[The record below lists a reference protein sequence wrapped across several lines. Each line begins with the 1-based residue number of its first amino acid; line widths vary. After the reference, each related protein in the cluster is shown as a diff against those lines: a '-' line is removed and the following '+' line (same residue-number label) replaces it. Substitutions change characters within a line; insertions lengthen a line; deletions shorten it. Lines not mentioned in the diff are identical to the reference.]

1 MYINSIKAGCIF
13 LVFIFSKLAFSDGE
27 PSQVSGSSSFLS
39 SMNQILFRS
48 TDISLS
54 ELNLEEI
61 RSKNLPKRLY
71 FLPTFSLTGTM
82 PVSDNFLTPPRSI
95 GINSK
100 LNLFRFGADYL
111 GLLSSKLTEES
122 KKYELNSK
130 ILIAEREAVGVL
142 ITEIQ
147 RMKEVEISSKV
158 VQDQVNLLGIAQER
172 YQRGYLPFQE
182 VEKLMIDLENSKAS
196 LADSKMNEA
205 QARAQLEKYLG
216 QFEITLEW
224 PWVDEFRTGRGAT
237 LIGEDFQLNQRSD
250 WLSAQKDF
258 QAQEE
263 KLNQNWRLLFPSID
277 AQFSYGNFSG
287 YFGSLTG
294 WSGTISMTIPLFD
307 QLTSYSDAKAQI
319 YLKMSSEVKLEK
331 VQREARSQWESSR
344 ANFQIA
350 LETALVREKT
360 LELSKKLYQDNLN
373 RFQVGRMTANDLTLD
388 RNRMNSAE
396 RFTVQAWAAVH
407 LHFTELCHSLGY
419 RVSTCIS
426 RQ

>member
-1 MYINSIKAGCIF
+1 M
-13 LVFIFSKLAFSDGE
+13 
-27 PSQVSGSSSFLS
+27 
-39 SMNQILFRS
+39 
-48 TDISLS
+48 
-54 ELNLEEI
+54 
-61 RSKNLPKRLY
+61 
-71 FLPTFSLTGTM
+71 
-82 PVSDNFLTPPRSI
+82 
-95 GINSK
+95 
-100 LNLFRFGADYL
+100 
-111 GLLSSKLTEES
+111 
-122 KKYELNSK
+122 
-130 ILIAEREAVGVL
+130 
-142 ITEIQ
+142 
-147 RMKEVEISSKV
+147 
-158 VQDQVNLLGIAQER
+158 
-172 YQRGYLPFQE
+172 
-182 VEKLMIDLENSKAS
+182 
-196 LADSKMNEA
+196 
-205 QARAQLEKYLG
+205 
-216 QFEITLEW
+216 